1 MKKIINIIS
10 ILRQSRFIFQKPE
23 EKKIIIFD
31 KQSEENLKSYFY
43 KDEYCIL
50 DCRKEKINFY
60 ILIVM
65 ILKGKKINYLNYL
78 AQTVELVRPKIIITF
93 IDNNI
98 TFYELKKKFHK
109 IKFIAIQ
116 NGVRFVTGD
125 ILEFLKNKK
134 NNIYNIDYY
143 LTFNDTYKNK
153 ISKYIQS
160 EFITIGSLKNNLSKI
175 SNNYNRNTI
184 SYISRFSDIF
194 IDYTK
199 KKNIEEIKKNYKN
212 WEVDLLFYCI
222 ELIKNIVIYCNKK
235 NLKLNI
241 IGANK
246 NILLEEKFY
255 LNLLGPNNHVFLPKK
270 NNLDS
275 YKKIDEFEVV
285 VNAMS
290 TLGYEAISRNKK
302 VCFFCGDFIEG
313 SSFIW
318 PISNEKIGNFYSNLY
333 SLEEVT
339 RVLDYLLSIDDKDW
353 LEEIN
358 IYRQKLFFYDENNS
372 KLKELIKNLL

>member
-1 MKKIINIIS
+1 M
-10 ILRQSRFIFQKPE
+10 
-23 EKKIIIFD
+23 
-31 KQSEENLKSYFY
+31 
-43 KDEYCIL
+43 
-50 DCRKEKINFY
+50 
-60 ILIVM
+60 
-65 ILKGKKINYLNYL
+65 
-78 AQTVELVRPKIIITF
+78 
-93 IDNNI
+93 
-98 TFYELKKKFHK
+98 
-109 IKFIAIQ
+109 
-116 NGVRFVTGD
+116 
-125 ILEFLKNKK
+125 
-134 NNIYNIDYY
+134 
-143 LTFNDTYKNK
+143 
-153 ISKYIQS
+153 
-160 EFITIGSLKNNLSKI
+160 
-175 SNNYNRNTI
+175 
-184 SYISRFSDIF
+184 
-194 IDYTK
+194 
-199 KKNIEEIKKNYKN
+199 
-212 WEVDLLFYCI
+212 DLLFYCI

-302 VCFFCGDFIEG
+302 VCFFSGDFIEG